1 MRTHSLFQSFVSN
14 LGWMAI
20 SVLLALMIWVAANM
34 ANNPVEQNEVQA
46 VPVRIELPEGFV
58 LSRSPDITAVTAV
71 VRAERNQWDLITPGD
86 ILVTADLRNLKEPGE
101 YRIELEAEV
110 ASPLHGRVVALRP
123 STLTLKID
131 YEVEKRVAIRVVV
144 TRDPPLGYTYPSDL
158 ACSSTEALVRGSA
171 ERVAEVAYVE
181 ARLDL
186 ADELNPVTKV
196 VSLIPVQNS
205 GLRVRDVE
213 LDPASVSCDVPI
225 QPREDVF
232 QMPVQ
237 PKITGNPPPGYNVV
251 RYAEIVPDTVALTG
265 DLAAIRSLPGLV
277 RTAPID
283 LTNRTETFTTEVPVD
298 LPPGVRHRARK
309 SDHQGHH
316 CHRTADQHAAVRRRA
331 GRSHR
336 SRSHAVSRDGPGRY
350 CHCLRQRAA
359 QPPAQPRESARGG
372 QPERPAGGQSSG
384 DAPGHADGVAG
395 HQRAECD
402 GQPGRAERDHR
413 SAESHPDAQPGAHVD
428 SWQPVA
434 GYVLAASN
442 LETT

>member
-1 MRTHSLFQSFVSN
+1 MRTNSLFQSIIGN
-14 LGWMAI
+14 LGWMVI

-58 LSRSPDITAVTAV
+58 LSRSPDITTVTAV
-71 VRAERNQWDLITPGD
+71 VRVERNQWDLITPGD
-86 ILVTADLRNLKEPGE
+86 ILVTADLRHLKEPGE

-131 YEVEKRVAIRVVV
+131 HEVEKRVAVRVVV
-144 TRDPPLGYTYPSDL
+144 TNDPPLGYTYPSDL
-158 ACSSTEALVRGSA
+158 TCSATETIVRGSA
-171 ERVAEVAYVE
+171 ERVAEVSAVE

-196 VSLIPVQNS
+196 VSLIPVQS
-205 GLRVRDVE
+205 GGLRVRDVE

-251 RYAEIVPDTVALTG
+251 RYAEIIPDTVALTG

-298 LPPGVRHRARK
+298 LPSGVSTVPENQIIKVTIVIEPQISTRQFEDVPVEVTGLDPTQFRAT
-309 SDHQGHH
+309 GL
-316 CHRTADQHAAVRRRA
+316 ADTVTVF
-331 GRSHR
+331 
-336 SRSHAVSRDGPGRY
+336 VSGPLNRLPNREN
-350 CHCLRQRAA
+350 LRVVVNL
-359 QPPAQPRESARGG
+359 SGL
-372 QPERPAGGQSSG
+372 PAGNHQV
-384 DAPGHADGVAG
+384 APQAMLIGLQDT
-395 HQRAECD
+395 
-402 GQPGRAERDHR
+402 
-413 SAESHPDAQPGAHVD
+413 SALSVTVSPDELSVTIEALNPTPTPSPALTLT
-428 SWQPVA
+428 P
-434 GYVLAASN
+434 ASP
-442 LETT
+442 

>member
-1 MRTHSLFQSFVSN
+1 MQRHSLIQSFVGN

-34 ANNPVEQNEVQA
+34 ASNPVEQNEVRG

-58 LSRSPDITAVTAV
+58 LGRSPDTTTVTAV
-71 VRAERNQWDLITPGD
+71 VRAERNQWDLITSGD
-86 ILVTADLRNLKEPGE
+86 ILVTADLRHLKEPGE

-131 YEVEKRVAIRVVV
+131 HEVEKRVAIRVVV
-144 TRDPPLGYTYPSDL
+144 TRDPPLGYTYPSNL
-158 ACSSTEALVRGSA
+158 TCSATEAIVRGSA
-171 ERVAEVAYVE
+171 ERVAEVTLVE

-196 VSLIPVQNS
+196 VNLIPVQSS

-213 LDPASVSCDVPI
+213 LDPASVSCEVAI

-298 LPPGVRHRARK
+298 LPAGVSTVPENQIIKVTIVIEPQISTRQFEDVPVEVTGLDPTQFRATGLADTVTVFVSGPFNRLPNRENLRVVVNL
-309 SDHQGHH
+309 SGLGVGNHQVAPQAMLVGLQD
-316 CHRTADQHAAVRRRA
+316 TSALSVT
-331 GRSHR
+331 
-336 SRSHAVSRDGPGRY
+336 VSPDELSVTIEALNPTPTSAPPLVTPTGPGAPT
-350 CHCLRQRAA
+350 LT
-359 QPPAQPRESARGG
+359 P
-372 QPERPAGGQSSG
+372 SG
-384 DAPGHADGVAG
+384 P
-395 HQRAECD
+395 
-402 GQPGRAERDHR
+402 
-413 SAESHPDAQPGAHVD
+413 
-428 SWQPVA
+428 
-434 GYVLAASN
+434 
-442 LETT
+442 

>member
-1 MRTHSLFQSFVSN
+1 MRRHSLVQSFFSN
-14 LGWMAI
+14 LGWMSI

-34 ANNPVEQNEVQA
+34 ANNPVEQSEVQA

-58 LSRSPDITAVTAV
+58 LSRSPDISTVTAV

-86 ILVTADLRNLKEPGE
+86 ILVTADLRHLREPGE

-131 YEVEKRVAIRVVV
+131 HEVEKRVAIRVVV

-158 ACSSTEALVRGSA
+158 TCSATEAIVRGSA
-171 ERVAEVAYVE
+171 ERVTEVSAVE

-186 ADELNPVTKV
+186 ADELNPVSKV
-196 VSLIPVQNS
+196 VSLIPVQS
-205 GLRVRDVE
+205 GGLRVRDVE

-251 RYAEIVPDTVALTG
+251 RYAEIIPDTVALTG

-298 LPPGVRHRARK
+298 LPPGVSTVPENQIIKVTIVIEPQISTRQFEDVPVEVTGLDPTQFRAT
-309 SDHQGHH
+309 GL
-316 CHRTADQHAAVRRRA
+316 ADTVTVF
-331 GRSHR
+331 
-336 SRSHAVSRDGPGRY
+336 VSGPLNRLPNREN
-350 CHCLRQRAA
+350 LRVVVNL
-359 QPPAQPRESARGG
+359 SGL
-372 QPERPAGGQSSG
+372 PAGN
-384 DAPGHADGVAG
+384 
-395 HQRAECD
+395 HQVTPQAMLMGLQD
-402 GQPGRAERDHR
+402 T
-413 SAESHPDAQPGAHVD
+413 SALSVTVSPDELSVTIEALNPTPTPSPALTLT
-428 SWQPVA
+428 P
-434 GYVLAASN
+434 ASP
-442 LETT
+442 

>member
-158 ACSSTEALVRGSA
+158 TCSSTEALVRGSA

-298 LPPGVRHRARK
+298 LPPGVSTVPENQIIKVTIVIEPQISTRQFEDVPVEVTGLDPTQFRATGLADTVTVFVSGPLNRLPNRENLRVVVNL
-309 SDHQGHH
+309 SGLPVGNHQVTPQAMLMGLQD
-316 CHRTADQHAAVRRRA
+316 TSALSVT
-331 GRSHR
+331 
-336 SRSHAVSRDGPGRY
+336 VSPDELSVTIEALNPTPTPSPALTLTPGS
-350 CHCLRQRAA
+350 
-359 QPPAQPRESARGG
+359 P
-372 QPERPAGGQSSG
+372 
-384 DAPGHADGVAG
+384 
-395 HQRAECD
+395 
-402 GQPGRAERDHR
+402 
-413 SAESHPDAQPGAHVD
+413 
-428 SWQPVA
+428 
-434 GYVLAASN
+434 
-442 LETT
+442 